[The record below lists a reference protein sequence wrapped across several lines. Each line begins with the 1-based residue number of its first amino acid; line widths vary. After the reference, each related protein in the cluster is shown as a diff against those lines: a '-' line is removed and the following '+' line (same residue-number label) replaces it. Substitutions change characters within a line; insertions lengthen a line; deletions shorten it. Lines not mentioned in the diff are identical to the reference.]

1 MESGAPAPA
10 LGFKR
15 PSKKMK
21 ALHWEKVDAPG
32 STIWGQTSLSLEE
45 REAMYQELSR
55 KGILDEVEK
64 LFLAKEIKAI
74 GKAAGRKSEKKQLI
88 SGDVQ
93 KQIEISLKKFQS
105 QSVQDVVRMI
115 LQCGKEILDHESV
128 MSFLKHENMCNVPDN
143 LAKLMVPYS
152 KDWTGPRDAKREQD
166 PEELTREDQIYLYT
180 AFELRHYWRQRMRA
194 LALTRS
200 FEPEYDE
207 ISAKLKEVVNV
218 SNSITE
224 SASLLNVMS
233 FILRIGNFMNE
244 TNKQAQGFKISS
256 LGRLSVVKDA
266 TNEGTLQDFV
276 ERTCRHKFP
285 GWEDFI
291 EDIAGVVAAQKLN
304 VDMLKQE
311 ASAYINNIKN
321 VQMSLDSGTL
331 SNTSLFH
338 PDDRVVVVA
347 QRSMKEARLKAEHMQ
362 LLLDDMDNTYNAI
375 MDFFGEDHKDE
386 NARRVFFKQLADF
399 VGEWKVCLTLSFLP
413 RRSDTNSHATEIQ
426 REELVTRGNTPPQRS
441 IDETQTSCAT
451 HCLYHCPRRLS
462 RPTLTRR
469 HRRNGRSPRQTT
481 SRKAGSKRSTRQTET
496 SETKGQIPRSRR
508 LWPKNARTG

>member
-1 MESGAPAPA
+1 MEAGASAPA

-32 STIWGQTSLSLEE
+32 STIWGQTTLSLEE

-55 KGILDEVEK
+55 KGVLDEVEK
-64 LFLAKEIKAI
+64 LFLAKEIKVI
-74 GKAAGRKSEKKQLI
+74 GKAAGRKPDKKQLI
-88 SGDVQ
+88 SGDLQ
-93 KQIEISLKKFQS
+93 KKIEISLKKFHS
-105 QSVQDVVRMI
+105 LSVDEVLRMI
-115 LQCGKEILDHESV
+115 LQCDKEILDHEAV
-128 MSFLKHENMCNVPDN
+128 MDFLKHEDMCNIPDN
-143 LAKLMVPYS
+143 VAKLMVPYS

-166 PEELTREDQIYLYT
+166 PEELTREDQLYLYT
-180 AFELRHYWRQRMRA
+180 AFELRHYWRQRMRG
-194 LALTRS
+194 LALTRR

-207 ISAKLKEVVNV
+207 ISIKLKEVVNV

-311 ASAYINNIKN
+311 ATAYINNIKN
-321 VQMSLDSGTL
+321 VQMSLDSGSL
-331 SNTSLFH
+331 SNASLFH
-338 PDDRVVVVA
+338 PDDRVTVVV

-399 VGEWKVCLTLSFLP
+399 VCEWKVCHIPSLLP
-413 RRSDTNSHATEIQ
+413 RETDTNLCAIEIQ
-426 REELVTRGNTPPQRS
+426 RKELITRGNAPTQRS
-441 IDETQTSCAT
+441 QHETQASCST
-451 HCLYHCPRRLS
+451 HCLYHCS
-462 RPTLTRR
+462 
-469 HRRNGRSPRQTT
+469 
-481 SRKAGSKRSTRQTET
+481 
-496 SETKGQIPRSRR
+496 
-508 LWPKNARTG
+508 